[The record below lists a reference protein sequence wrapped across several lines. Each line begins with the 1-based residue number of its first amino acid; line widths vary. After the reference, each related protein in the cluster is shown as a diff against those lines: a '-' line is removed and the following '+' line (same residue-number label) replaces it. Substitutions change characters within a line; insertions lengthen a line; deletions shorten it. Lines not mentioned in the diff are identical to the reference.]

1 MENKSLTIKEVISI
15 SKKEKLLFVRL
26 QFIDIL
32 GMPKNIVIPP
42 SRLEEALEKGIPFDG
57 SSIAGYATIEESDKI
72 AIPDPNSFVILPFI

>member
-1 MENKSLTIKEVISI
+1 VENKSYTKKDILDII
-15 SKKEKLLFVRL
+15 KKEKILFVRL

-42 SRLEEALEKGIPFDG
+42 ERLDEALDKGIPFDG

-72 AIPDPNSFVILPFI
+72 ALPDPNSFIILPEN